1 MKKIAILGSTGSVGK
16 QTLSIVAKSGGFF
29 NVVALGAD
37 SNIELLTQ
45 QAREFQVDN
54 VFLNRA
60 ENIGRSP
67 LKFFKSQNDFLNF
80 AADQKVDLL
89 VLALSGTD
97 AIRPLMFALENDI
110 NLAIANKEAIIAAGS
125 VISSI
130 RAKSSSKIIPLDSE
144 HNAIYQL
151 LKGVDKSEISKV
163 FLTCSGGPFLDFS
176 DKELEG
182 VSLEMALSH
191 PRWEMGDKI
200 TIDSATLMNK
210 GFEIMEACYLF
221 GLSPNSIEVIIH
233 PEAIIHAMIEFKDG
247 IIFSEMALPDMRVSI
262 AHALG
267 YPARLDLGL
276 RIDWKKLGGMS
287 FKEAL
292 RENYPALRI
301 AYNALERGGSLPAF
315 IVKVDEIMVN
325 EFLSSKMAFK
335 DIVSYIEEATRRH
348 DVFELN
354 SIEDIEKVFKDAE
367 RISTDIIKEVSKR

>member
-1 MKKIAILGSTGSVGK
+1 MKKIAILGSTGSVGR
-16 QTLSIVAKSGGFF
+16 QTLDVIAKNSNIFE
-29 NVVALGAD
+29 VVALGAD
-37 SNIELLTQ
+37 KNITLLAQ
-45 QAREFQVDN
+45 QAKDFN
-54 VFLNRA
+54 VKNIFLNQG
-60 ENIGRSP
+60 ESLTGLPFN
-67 LKFFKSQNDFLNF
+67 LLKSQNDFLNLVLN
-80 AADQKVDLL
+80 QKVDLL

-97 AIRPLMFALENDI
+97 AVAPLIFALENNI
-110 NLAIANKEAIIAAGS
+110 NLAIANKEAIIAVGS
-125 VISSI
+125 ILNSI
-130 RAKSSSKIIPLDSE
+130 RTNSSSEIIPLDSE

-151 LKGVDKSEISKV
+151 LKGVCKNEISKV